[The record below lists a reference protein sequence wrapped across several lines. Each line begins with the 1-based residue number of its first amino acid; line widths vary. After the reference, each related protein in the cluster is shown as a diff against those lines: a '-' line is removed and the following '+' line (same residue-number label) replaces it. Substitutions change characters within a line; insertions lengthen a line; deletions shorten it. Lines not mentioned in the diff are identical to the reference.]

1 MVLQAGSRLLQWSPG
16 FEVVI
21 GSAKNCVQLFHQSS
35 GRYHLRHQLAV
46 LYVKVQAS
54 GGATALSAC
63 PFFGLLPSAAL
74 HCCVHAAAHM
84 DAAVHGSRFLLPFG
98 WP

>member
-35 GRYHLRHQLAV
+35 GRSVLPDTISGTNLLYCMSRSKPLEAPLR
-46 LYVKVQAS
+46 
-54 GGATALSAC
+54 
-63 PFFGLLPSAAL
+63 
-74 HCCVHAAAHM
+74 
-84 DAAVHGSRFLLPFG
+84 
-98 WP
+98 